1 MASVKNWHDLGDYD
15 SGLGV
20 PDAVRN
26 EIRDSR
32 AYQTADEQKVA
43 LLQYYL
49 DNVAMASWQ
58 SVAGALHCREEKT
71 ALQIVK
77 IFLTPA
83 AGQSILQ
90 RM

>member
-1 MASVKNWHDLGDYD
+1 MASVKNWYDLGDYVY
-15 SGLGV
+15 GLGV
-20 PDAVRN
+20 PMAVLDK
-26 EIRDSR
+26 IRASR

-49 DNVAMASWQ
+49 DNVVMASWQ
-58 SVAGALHCREEKT
+58 SVAGALHRREEKT
-71 ALQIVK
+71 ASQIVK
-77 IFLTPA
+77 VFLTPA

>member
-1 MASVKNWHDLGDYD
+1 MASVKNWDDLGHFNY
-15 SGLGV
+15 GLGV
-20 PDAVRN
+20 PRTVLR
-26 EIRDSR
+26 ELWDSC

-58 SVAGALHCREEKT
+58 SVAGALHWREEKT

-77 IFLTPA
+77 VFLTPA

>member
-1 MASVKNWHDLGDYD
+1 MASVKNWYDLGHYGY
-15 SGLGV
+15 GLGV
-20 PDAVRN
+20 PFAVRN
-26 EIRDSR
+26 KIRASR

-43 LLQYYL
+43 FLQYYL

-58 SVAGALHCREEKT
+58 SVAGALHRREEKT

-77 IFLTPA
+77 DFLTPA